1 MNSSELNPPPAPF
14 SSQSQFQAQWNSWSA
29 APLNLGATL
38 ASGQNFR
45 WRRNESGVWF
55 GTIENCAAALWQAE
69 NSPDSPLYWQTF
81 PINNRWDIL
90 RDYLRLNVDLEAL
103 YEAWKERGPEIA
115 GATVAFRGLRI
126 LRQPPVECFFAFQ
139 CATCNTV
146 TKIERSIARLAARYG
161 KPIDDFGFWILD
173 FGLAMQ
179 PTPPLITSASFTT
192 DAQDEQSKI
201 QNPKSKIHAFPTIEA
216 LADADEAELRADLWG
231 YRAPRVI
238 NLARELRRRP
248 DGWLNNLR
256 TVPYAQAKAE
266 LMALHGIGAKLADCI
281 CLFSLDK
288 DEAVPV
294 DTHVRQIATRLFL
307 HDLCGKSLTPRVYD
321 ALADSYRER
330 FGAFAG
336 WAQQYL
342 FFHELRR
349 SGQYKNSDE
358 R

>member
-1 MNSSELNPPPAPF
+1 MNSAQSSPPAAPF
-14 SSQSQFQAQWNSWSA
+14 AWNLWKD

-45 WRRNESGVWF
+45 WRKNESGVWF
-55 GTIENCAAALWQAE
+55 GAIENVAAALWQVE
-69 NSPDSPLYWQTF
+69 NQPDSPLYWQTF
-81 PINNRWDIL
+81 PENNQWNLL
-90 RDYLRLNVDLEAL
+90 RDYLRLEVDLDSL
-103 YEAWKERGPEIA
+103 YEQWQERGPEIA
-115 GATVAFRGLRI
+115 DATAAFRGLRV

-146 TKIERSIARLAARYG
+146 TKIERSIHKLAARYG
-161 KPIDDFGFWILD
+161 KSIDLTPQPPSLVHSLRIVGKGEQIQTPPS
-173 FGLAMQ
+173 LAMRSER
-179 PTPPLITSASFTT
+179 PGKGAGGLGF
-192 DAQDEQSKI
+192 
-201 QNPKSKIHAFPTIEA
+201 AFPTIEA
-216 LADADEAELRADLWG
+216 LASADEAELRADLWG
-231 YRAPRVI
+231 YRAPRII
-238 NLARELRRRP
+238 NLARELMLRP
-248 DGWLNNLR
+248 EGWLENLR

-288 DEAVPV
+288 DAAVPV

-307 HDLCGKSLTPRVYD
+307 PDLCGKSLTPRVYD

-349 SGQYKNSDE
+349 SKQHRKEVMSDE
-358 R
+358 

>member
-1 MNSSELNPPPAPF
+1 MNSAQSSPPTAPF
-14 SSQSQFQAQWNSWSA
+14 PWNAWND

-45 WRRNESGVWF
+45 WRKNETGVWL
-55 GTIENCAAALWQAE
+55 GAIENVAAALWQME
-69 NSPDSPLYWQTF
+69 NQPDCPLYWQTF
-81 PINNRWDIL
+81 PEQNQWDVL

-103 YEAWKERGPEIA
+103 YESWKERGPEIA
-115 GATVAFRGLRI
+115 DATAAFRGLRI

-146 TKIERSIARLAARYG
+146 TKIERSISKLAARYG
-161 KPIDDFGFWILD
+161 EPINDFGFWVL
-173 FGLAMQ
+173 GSRLTTPQ
-179 PTPPLITSASFTT
+179 TVSRHPTPDTQYPLF
-192 DAQDEQSKI
+192 
-201 QNPKSKIHAFPTIEA
+201 AFPTIEA
-216 LADADEAELRADLWG
+216 LASADEAELRADLWG

-238 NLARELRRRP
+238 HLARELLTRP
-248 DGWLNNLR
+248 EGWLENLR

-288 DEAVPV
+288 EEAVPV

-307 HDLCGKSLTPRVYD
+307 PDLCGKSLTPRVYD
-321 ALADSYRER
+321 LLADSYRER

-349 SGQYKNSDE
+349 SKQHRRNE
-358 R
+358 E